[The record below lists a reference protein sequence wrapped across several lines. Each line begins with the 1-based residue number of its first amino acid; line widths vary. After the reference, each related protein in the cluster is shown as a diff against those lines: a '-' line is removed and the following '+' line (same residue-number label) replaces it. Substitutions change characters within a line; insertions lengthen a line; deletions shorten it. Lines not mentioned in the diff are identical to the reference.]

1 MQNFFKKCRAD
12 HDALVDILKASKAD
26 ITVSDTITGFVR
38 KGAKCFSVY
47 TYNVDGKEYLVTKKL
62 HEFLI
67 SNGALT
73 PVKDGD
79 DGKA

>member
-1 MQNFFKKCRAD
+1 MQNFFKKCKAD

-26 ITVSDTITGFVR
+26 ITVSDTIGVVR
-38 KGAKCFSVY
+38 RGAKCFSVY
-47 TYNVDGKEYLVTKKL
+47 TYNVDGTEYLVTKKL

>member
-1 MQNFFKKCRAD
+1 MQYFFKKCRAD
-12 HDALVDILKASKAD
+12 HDALVDILKASKGD
-26 ITVSDTITGFVR
+26 ITISDSITGVLC
-38 KGAKCFSVY
+38 KGAKTFSVY
-47 TYNVDGKEYLVTKKL
+47 TYNVDGTEYLVTKKL

-73 PVKDGD
+73 PVEDGA